1 MEKLR
6 IYFLSIFIFFS
17 CNGNNATESKH
28 FGVKDDTLSNCAK
41 AEMLFEEKG
50 SQGTYRSQLY
60 LDSAIKLCPSLAK
73 AWREKGV
80 PFLKRGD
87 YATWLSYLNR
97 AVEISP
103 SDFLDIRAWCKVKFL
118 HDYNGA
124 LEDFKNFDLLHAKNP
139 KIIGDYN
146 IYTWMA
152 LCETGLNNH
161 EIALRYANKSIAIS
175 SKEHGEEWVGM
186 YDFLYRGNI
195 KLALKDYKGALE
207 DFNKQLRNSDK
218 LAEGYYY
225 QGLAFLRQKKKKDAK
240 KSFKKSIY
248 YFTNGYTM
256 SDPYVEMPFKVY
268 LSDAEIELSKLLSP
282 PAYDTHTP

>member
-6 IYFLSIFIFFS
+6 IYFPSIFIFLS
-17 CNGNNATESKH
+17 CHGNNAARSKQ
-28 FGVKDDTLSNCAK
+28 FGVKEDTLSNCAK
-41 AEMLFEEKG
+41 AEMLFAEKG
-50 SQGTYRSQLY
+50 DQGTNSSQFY
-60 LDSAIKLCPSLAK
+60 LDSAIRLCPNFAK

-87 YATWLSYLNR
+87 YATWLAYLNR
-97 AVEISP
+97 AIEISP
-103 SDFLDIRAWCKVKFL
+103 IDFLDIRAWCKAKFL
-118 HDYNGA
+118 HDYKGA
-124 LEDFKNFDLLHAKNP
+124 LEDFKNFDLLTTDTP
-139 KIIGDYN
+139 KVIGDYN

-152 LCETGLNNH
+152 LCEAGLNHH
-161 EIALRYANKSIAIS
+161 EAALKYANKSIAIS
-175 SKEHGEEWVGM
+175 SEEHGEEWVGM
-186 YDFLYRGNI
+186 FDFLYRGNI

-218 LAEGYYY
+218 LADGYYY
-225 QGLAFLRQKKKKDAK
+225 QGLALLGQKKKKDAK

-268 LSDAEIELSKLLSP
+268 LSDAEIELSKLQFI
-282 PAYDTHTP
+282 D